1 MKKIFIV
8 FLMLL
13 TSSITFYLGKV
24 YENKSNIEAVKA
36 NNFKRE
42 CLDNYDKMSA
52 TLEEY
57 IDRHAD
63 DGTCDDLV
71 DSLSSLGYYKYYHK
85 IDSLYSTQL

>member
-1 MKKIFIV
+1 MKKVSIV

-13 TSSITFYLGKV
+13 TSSITFYLGIV
-24 YENKSNIEAVKA
+24 YENKSNIETIKA
-36 NNFKRE
+36 NNFKGE

-63 DGTCDDLV
+63 DGTCDNLV
-71 DSLSSLGYYKYYHK
+71 DSLSNLGYYKYYHK
-85 IDSLYSTQL
+85 VDSLYNTQL